1 MFEDLKG
8 KVVLLTGASM
18 GLGRQQA
25 IYFYKLGMKV
35 SICARRE
42 EKLLEVVELCKETGA
57 DGEIME
63 VPCDIS
69 NYDQLKNYVD
79 KTVERFGTIDFL
91 VNNANKE
98 ALLMPLDEQPDDIL
112 KKDIFVGCMA
122 HWRLMKL
129 CVPYMKGKKASII
142 NYASGN
148 YQLGMDG
155 MASYDADKGAIRGL
169 AMVAAR
175 ELGQYGI
182 RVNTVGPAAVTDTV
196 LNNTPPEYRDWVI
209 RCSSCNSLRRV
220 GLPETD
226 IPPVVAWLMSE
237 TSGWVSGQNINI
249 DGGSCIYGM

>member
-42 EKLLEVVELCKETGA
+42 ENLLEVVKLCKETGA

-129 CVPYMKGKKASII
+129 CVPYMKGKKA
-142 NYASGN
+142 
-148 YQLGMDG
+148 
-155 MASYDADKGAIRGL
+155 
-169 AMVAAR
+169 
-175 ELGQYGI
+175 
-182 RVNTVGPAAVTDTV
+182 
-196 LNNTPPEYRDWVI
+196 
-209 RCSSCNSLRRV
+209 RCV
-220 GLPETD
+220 
-226 IPPVVAWLMSE
+226 
-237 TSGWVSGQNINI
+237 
-249 DGGSCIYGM
+249 

>member
-42 EKLLEVVELCKETGA
+42 EKLLEAVRLCEESGG

-69 NYDQLKNYVD
+69 NYEQLKNYVE

-98 ALLMPLDEQPDDIL
+98 ALLIPMDEQPDDVL

-155 MASYDADKGAIRGL
+155 MSSYDADKGAIRGL

-182 RVNTVGPAAVTDTV
+182 RVNTVSPAAVTDTV
-196 LNNTPPEYRDWVI
+196 LNNTPPEYREWVI
-209 RCSSCNSLRRV
+209 RCSSCNALRRV
-220 GLPETD
+220 GLPESD

-237 TSGWVSGQNINI
+237 TSGWVSGQNINV